1 METRRSWPD
10 VWGTAAWDGCQLR
23 EESRVPQGGSGVKV
37 QVVTGTALSFPLVP
51 GGKSLKA
58 PSLGPCLVRVTASV
72 TLAGHR
78 PRAKAEDAGMTI
90 PAECWVRTTHRHL
103 RPSQSHPVPQPRGP
117 RSGGDGA
124 STTNSSRD
132 GASSPQTPP
141 CPPPHVS
148 LAFPAGPPATMG
160 RGSSSLRQPP
170 PGGPR
175 AGPVLCPGR
184 GSSSE
189 HPVRTPC
196 GFIPGCRAQ
205 WGVLQDDARRR
216 GAAGPVGLSR
226 GRSGFSSRCRASLG
240 HVGRP
245 LEFRPLHGVSAPGA
259 GAAVSLR
266 GLCPRETV
274 SLPWALA
281 RATRVPLPPS
291 GSPRPPASC
300 PGDPGGRGL
309 LRHPQ
314 RETSAF
320 RPWWFGLN

>member
-141 CPPPHVS
+141 SPPPRVS
-148 LAFPAGPPATMG
+148 LAFPAGPLATMG

-226 GRSGFSSRCRASLG
+226 GRSGFSSRCWGTWGVHLSSGPSTVCQLPGQELQCHLG
-240 HVGRP
+240 GSALGKP
-245 LEFRPLHGVSAPGA
+245 CPSPGLSHGPPVCLCHLPGA
-259 GAAVSLR
+259 PVHQR
-266 GLCPRETV
+266 P
-274 SLPWALA
+274 ALGTLEDVA
-281 RATRVPLPPS
+281 SYDTPS
-291 GSPRPPASC
+291 GRHLLSAR
-300 PGDPGGRGL
+300 GGL
-309 LRHPQ
+309 V
-314 RETSAF
+314 
-320 RPWWFGLN
+320 